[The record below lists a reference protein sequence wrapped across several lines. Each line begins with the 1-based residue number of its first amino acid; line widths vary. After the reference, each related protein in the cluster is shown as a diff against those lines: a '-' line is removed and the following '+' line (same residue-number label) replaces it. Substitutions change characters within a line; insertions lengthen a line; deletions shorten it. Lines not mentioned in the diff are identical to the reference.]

1 MYIDG
6 TVIGVW
12 ALSVTALVMAMAAKV
27 KFEDL
32 EDEIAALRGKM
43 RAESEK
49 NLVLG
54 DLLSDLWKSVDE
66 LKKGGMNG

>member
-12 ALSVTALVMAMAAKV
+12 ALATTALVMAMAAKV
-27 KFEDL
+27 KFDDL